1 MPTTKGYRWDSYWTC
16 ATGADST
23 DSDGGSKFRGACYF
37 ETTAPSLMSINGNTM
52 VYEWDVDAGGS
63 ANWNIWHWA

>member
-1 MPTTKGYRWDSYWTC
+1 MATDGIATGR

-23 DSDGGSKFRGACYF
+23 DSDGGSNRGACYF